1 MKKLLLCVALVVSA
15 MATAQKGSI
24 LVGGNVGYSSE
35 KIGDAKAE
43 SFEFSPRFGYQFS
56 ESWTAGVDATIGS
69 IHNDL
74 VDNSN
79 NQKIGAFV
87 RYSRPLNETF
97 AIFADIGSGYQQNSI
112 NDAKGMYAYITP
124 ALFINMKRG
133 FGLNF
138 SIGGLNYD
146 NIDGKNDPRQERIGF
161 NFGKTM
167 NIGISK
173 NFSL

>member
-1 MKKLLLCVALVVSA
+1 MKKLLLCIALVVST

-24 LVGGNVGYSSE
+24 LVGGNVEYSSD
-35 KIGDAKAE
+35 KIGDIKNE
-43 SFEFSPRFGYQFS
+43 SFDFSPTFGYQFS
-56 ESWTAGVDATIGS
+56 ENWTAGVNATVGNIKKD
-69 IHNDL
+69 NAQ
-74 VDNSN
+74 NSN
-79 NQKIGAFV
+79 NQKIGGFV

-97 AIFADIGSGYQQNSI
+97 AVFADIGSGYQQNSI

-124 ALFINMKRG
+124 ALFINMNKG

-146 NIDGKNDPRQERIGF
+146 NIDGKNDLRQEHIKF
-161 NFGKTM
+161 NFGKTL

>member
-15 MATAQKGSI
+15 MATAQKGSV

-56 ESWTAGVDATIGS
+56 ENWTAGVEGAIA
-69 IHNDL
+69 N
-74 VDNSN
+74 VDVKGFGKTENY
-79 NQKIGAFV
+79 KIGGFV
-87 RYSRPLNETF
+87 RYSTPLSETF
-97 AIFADIGSGYQQNSI
+97 AFYTDLGAGYQSTSL
-112 NDAKGMYAYITP
+112 NDGKGMYASLTP
-124 ALFINMKRG
+124 ALFINMKKG

-138 SIGGLNYD
+138 SIGGINYD
-146 NIDGKNDPRQERIGF
+146 NMDGKEDPRRENFGF
-161 NFGKTM
+161 NFGKTL

-173 NFSL
+173 NFAL